1 MVATLA
7 NSIVA
12 SCPGELKMS
21 AEAQPSVDIAALTA
35 RMAGSDEDAYRMF
48 HELYFHR
55 MLRYLLVVTGGR
67 EEAAREALQLALL
80 RVVRHIRKFDSEE
93 AFWSWLTVLARSAVV
108 DEERKRHR
116 YLAFLDRFF
125 QRAEVETVADSDADE
140 RLNQLLAANLDALSW
155 DERELIQRKY
165 FARESVK
172 EIAAD
177 VGATEKAVES
187 QLVRVRRKLK
197 ARILTQLRD
206 ET

>member
-1 MVATLA
+1 MPAKA
-7 NSIVA
+7 Q
-12 SCPGELKMS
+12 S
-21 AEAQPSVDIAALTA
+21 AVDTAALTTGLA
-35 RMAGSDEDAYRMF
+35 KGDEDAYRMF
-48 HELYFHR
+48 HALYFYR
-55 MLRYLLVVTGGR
+55 LFRYLIVVTGGR

-80 RVVRHIRKFDSEE
+80 RVVRHVRRFESQS

-125 QRAEVETVADSDADE
+125 RREQIEAATRCEADD
-140 RLNQLLAANLDALSW
+140 RLQELLTANLDSLPW
-155 DERELIQRKY
+155 EERWLIQRKY

-177 VGATEKAVES
+177 LGATEKAIES
-187 QLVRVRRKLK
+187 HLGRIRRKLK
-197 ARILTQLRD
+197 ADILAKLNH